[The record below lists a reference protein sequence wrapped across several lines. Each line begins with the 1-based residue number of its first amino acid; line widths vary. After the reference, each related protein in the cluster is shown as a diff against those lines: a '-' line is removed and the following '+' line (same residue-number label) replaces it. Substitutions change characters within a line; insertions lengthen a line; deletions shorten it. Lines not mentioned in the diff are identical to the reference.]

1 MHYCMPKLVLKMSE
15 PLFSHIALVSD
26 LEAFMASLENF
37 APKQSLK
44 LFFKDDFLV
53 EDAKAV
59 IKEAYIA
66 ESSQKT
72 IALGAKSFNLYA
84 QNALLK
90 ILEEPPENIIFIV
103 ATPSKSALLPTIRS
117 RMPFKDYREQSA
129 REPSGIDFHR
139 FGLEEIYSFVQE
151 RKFLDRQSLK
161 TLIQTITQ
169 EALSQG
175 VKLKEE
181 DLELFAKLVRLAE
194 LNSRSH
200 YILLTQLLAIYG
212 RISK

>member
-1 MHYCMPKLVLKMSE
+1 MSE
-15 PLFSHIALVSD
+15 PLSSHVALVSD
-26 LEAFMASLENF
+26 LEVFMTSLEERV
-37 APKQSLK
+37 PKKSLRI
-44 LFFKDDFLV
+44 FFKDDFLI

-66 ESSQKT
+66 ESDKKT

-117 RMPFKDYREQSA
+117 RMPFLDYRKQGA

-139 FGLEEIYSFVQE
+139 FGLEEIYSFIQE
-151 RKFLDRQSLK
+151 RKFLDKQALK
-161 TLIQTITQ
+161 ALIQTIAQ

-200 YILLTQLLAIYG
+200 YILLTGLLAIYA
-212 RISK
+212 RIEK

>member
-1 MHYCMPKLVLKMSE
+1 MSE
-15 PLFSHIALVSD
+15 FNKSHIALVSD
-26 LEAFMASLENF
+26 LEGFRASLEESLS
-37 APKQSLK
+37 KKSLK

-66 ESSQKT
+66 ESSAKT

-90 ILEEPPENIIFIV
+90 ILEEPPKNIVFIV

-117 RMPFKDYREQSA
+117 RMSFRDYREQTFQ
-129 REPSGIDFHR
+129 EPSGLDFHR
-139 FGLEEIYSFVQE
+139 LGLEEIYTFVQE
-151 RKFLDRQSLK
+151 RKFMERQALK
-161 TLIQTITQ
+161 TLIQTLAS

-175 VKLKEE
+175 VKLKED
-181 DLELFAKLVRLAE
+181 DLELFGDLVRLAE

-200 YILLTQLLAIYG
+200 YILLTQLLAIYS
-212 RISK
+212 RLEK